1 MLKPQTFILLSD
13 ANVYLYLTVD
23 AHISG
28 IWIDW
33 IWNTSLFVLS
43 QLFKHFERLLH
54 TNTQGLDTI
63 IPCISIQACGWILYY
78 YPSPCVALW
87 LNSFISLW
95 RAGQLLLIV
104 FPF

>member
-43 QLFKHFERLLH
+43 QLFKHFERFLH

-63 IPCISIQACGWILYY
+63 IPCISIQACG
-78 YPSPCVALW
+78 
-87 LNSFISLW
+87 
-95 RAGQLLLIV
+95 
-104 FPF
+104 